1 MNEEKNSPTA
11 GSASETSPDMPSLG
25 GGGAAQLAKQATQTA
40 QMEMETLKHSAL
52 EQGSKAVEEIK
63 TAAQSATRQAQ
74 QAGRDFVHEQQ
85 ENLAHKVDEYAGA
98 VRATAERLRSDE
110 GNLLATPGVA
120 LPTRER
126 AG

>member
-1 MNEEKNSPTA
+1 
-11 GSASETSPDMPSLG
+11 MPSLG
-25 GGGAAQLAKQATQTA
+25 GGGAAQRAKQATQTA
-40 QMEMETLKHSAL
+40 QMTLKHSAL
-52 EQGSKAVEEIK
+52 EQGSKVVEEIK